1 MKKKFKKFLA
11 TAFASVLALTTF
23 GAAVPTIVNA
33 AEEST
38 ETYKVFVA
46 FGGDAEA
53 ENDWGYQYYGG
64 EVTGDLTPTD
74 GEIKVGDTVKVG
86 LEFANPVVNPWFFAP
101 VVVAESVVSADFD
114 VKVYID
120 GEEVT
125 ADLSAGD
132 NWWYEETG
140 DYGKDQ
146 AIRVAGGFNEWG
158 THYID
163 EPSGFTK
170 LEYEITA
177 NSIQVGDAAVENAT
191 ESTETYPL
199 YLAFGG
205 DKAEENDWALSY
217 DGETASEGV
226 TATDAEIKVGDTAKV
241 KLEFAEPVVNAWYF
255 APFIV
260 GENIVAADFSVK
272 AYVDGNEVELDMS
285 QGDNWWYE
293 ATGGFDDK
301 HAVRIAGGFNEWGAQ
316 YMAEPSGFTSLEFEI
331 TANSIMVG
339 EPDEG
344 PQSNAGPVDLDGTY
358 HAYIGFQT
366 PKYSFRNSWSGESGY
381 GNGTPE
387 FDQVTGWDAEGN
399 EIVVPGTYKDAE
411 IKGNGTYTVAVNG
424 LEFPDGEFAEQDYMN
439 LIFFSTDIPN
449 TGEVEISNVVLK
461 VDGSEVSDVNA
472 IVNPES
478 VNYIDVQLQSIY
490 NDDLK
495 NVGYYPTPMTDI
507 EITFTVSGFN
517 YDNDGA
523 VVEEETTESS
533 DEDGATTTEATVT
546 TPEKSGPNVGLIIGI
561 VCGCL
566 VICGVVVF
574 LIVRNKKK

>member
-1 MKKKFKKFLA
+1 MKKRFKKFLA

-38 ETYKVFVA
+38 ETYRVFVA
-46 FGGDAEA
+46 FGGDAAE
-53 ENDWGYQYYGG
+53 ENDWGLSYAGG
-64 EVTGDLTPTD
+64 DVSGDITVTD
-74 GEIKVGDTVKVG
+74 GEIKVGDTVTVG
-86 LEFANPVVNPWFFAP
+86 LEFAEPVVNVWYVAP
-101 VVVAESVVSADFD
+101 TIIAEKVVSADFD
-114 VKVYID
+114 VKVLID
-120 GEEVT
+120 GEEVD
-125 ADLSAGD
+125 ADLTAGD

-140 DYGKDQ
+140 DFGKDQ

-158 THYID
+158 TQYIS
-163 EPSGFTK
+163 EPSGFKK
-170 LEYEITA
+170 LEFQITA

-217 DGETASEGV
+217 DGSSASEGV

-241 KLEFAEPVVNAWYF
+241 KLEFDEPVLNAWYF

-260 GENIVAADFSVK
+260 GENIVDADFTVK
-272 AYVDGNEVELDMS
+272 AYVDGEEVELDMS

-293 ATGGFDDK
+293 ATGSYSDK
-301 HAVRIAGGFNEWGAQ
+301 EAVRIAGGFNEWGAQ

-331 TANSIMVG
+331 TANKIMIG
-339 EPDEG
+339 AEEEK

-387 FDQVTGWDAEGN
+387 FDQVTGWDSEGN

-449 TGEVEISNVVLK
+449 TGEVEISDVVLK
-461 VDGSEVSDVNA
+461 IDGSEVSDVNA
-472 IVNPES
+472 LVNPES

-490 NDDLK
+490 NDELK
-495 NVGYYPTPMTDI
+495 TIGYYPTPMTDI
-507 EITFTVSGFN
+507 EITFTISGFN

-523 VVEEETTESS
+523 AVEEDTEANGGEETTEAPVVES
-533 DEDGATTTEATVT
+533 EKN
-546 TPEKSGPNVGLIIGI
+546 TPPIGLIIGI

-566 VICGVVVF
+566 VVVGLVVF
-574 LIVRNKKK
+574 FIVRAKKK

>member
-1 MKKKFKKFLA
+1 
-11 TAFASVLALTTF
+11 TTF

-38 ETYKVFVA
+38 ETYRVFVA
-46 FGGDAEA
+46 FGGDAAE
-53 ENDWGYQYYGG
+53 ENDWGLSYAGG
-64 EVTGDLTPTD
+64 DVSGDITVTD
-74 GEIKVGDTVKVG
+74 GEIKVGDTVTVG
-86 LEFANPVVNPWFFAP
+86 LEFAEPVVNVWYVAP
-101 VVVAESVVSADFD
+101 TIIAEKVVSADFD
-114 VKVYID
+114 VKVLID
-120 GEEVT
+120 GEEVD
-125 ADLSAGD
+125 ADLTAGD

-140 DYGKDQ
+140 DFGKDQ

-158 THYID
+158 TQYIS
-163 EPSGFTK
+163 EPSGFKK
-170 LEYEITA
+170 LEFQITA

-217 DGETASEGV
+217 DGSSASEGV

-241 KLEFAEPVVNAWYF
+241 KLEFDVPVLNAWYF

-260 GENIVAADFSVK
+260 GENIVDADFTVK
-272 AYVDGNEVELDMS
+272 AYVDGEEVELDMS

-293 ATGGFDDK
+293 ATGSYSDK
-301 HAVRIAGGFNEWGAQ
+301 EAVRIAGGFNEWGAQ

-331 TANSIMVG
+331 TANKIMIG
-339 EPDEG
+339 AEEEK

-387 FDQVTGWDAEGN
+387 FDQVTGWDSEGN

-449 TGEVEISNVVLK
+449 TGEVEISDVVLK
-461 VDGSEVSDVNA
+461 IDGSEVSDVNA
-472 IVNPES
+472 LVNPES

-490 NDDLK
+490 NDELK
-495 NVGYYPTPMTDI
+495 TIGYYPTPMTDI
-507 EITFTVSGFN
+507 EITFTISGFN

-523 VVEEETTESS
+523 AVEEDTEANGG
-533 DEDGATTTEATVT
+533 EDTTEAPVVES
-546 TPEKSGPNVGLIIGI
+546 EKSGPNVGLIIGI

-566 VICGVVVF
+566 VICGLVVF
-574 LIVRNKKK
+574 LIVRAKKK

>member
-1 MKKKFKKFLA
+1 MKKRFKKFLA

-38 ETYKVFVA
+38 ESYRVFVA
-46 FGGDAEA
+46 FGGDAAE
-53 ENDWGYQYYGG
+53 ENDWGLSYAGG
-64 EVTGDLTPTD
+64 DVSGDITVTD
-74 GEIKVGDTVKVG
+74 GEIKVGDTVTVG
-86 LEFANPVVNPWFFAP
+86 LEFAEPVVNVWYVAP
-101 VVVAESVVSADFD
+101 TIVAEKVVSADFD
-114 VKVYID
+114 VKVLID
-120 GEEVT
+120 GEEVA
-125 ADLSAGD
+125 ADLTAGD

-140 DYGKDQ
+140 DFSKTE

-158 THYID
+158 TQYIS
-163 EPSGFTK
+163 EPSGFK
-170 LEYEITA
+170 KIEFEITA
-177 NSIQVGDAAVENAT
+177 KSIQVGDAAVENAT

-217 DGETASEGV
+217 DGETASEGI

-241 KLEFAEPVVNAWYF
+241 KLEFAEPVLNAWYF

-260 GENIVAADFSVK
+260 GENIVDADFTVK
-272 AYVDGNEVELDMS
+272 AYVDGKEVDLDMS

-293 ATGGFDDK
+293 ATGSYSDK
-301 HAVRIAGGFNEWGAQ
+301 EAVRIAGGFNEWGAQ

-331 TANSIMVG
+331 TANKIMIG
-339 EPDEG
+339 AEEEK

-366 PKYSFRNSWSGESGY
+366 PMYSFRNSWSGESGY
-381 GNGTPE
+381 GHDTPE
-387 FDQVTGWDAEGN
+387 FDQVTGWSREESGV
-399 EIVVPGTYKDAE
+399 EIVVPGTYTDAE
-411 IKGNGTYTVAVNG
+411 IKGNGTYTVSVNG
-424 LEFPDGEFAEQDYMN
+424 LEFPEDEFSSQEYMN

-449 TGEVEISNVVLK
+449 TGEITISDVVLK
-461 VDGSEVSDVNA
+461 VNGSEVSDVNP
-472 IVNPES
+472 IVNEES
-478 VNYIDVQLQSIY
+478 VNYLEIQLQNIY

-495 NVGYYPTPMTDI
+495 TIGYYPVNPLTDMS
-507 EITFTVSGFN
+507 ITFTVSGFN

-523 VVEEETTESS
+523 AVEENTEANGGEDATEAPVVETEKN
-533 DEDGATTTEATVT
+533 
-546 TPEKSGPNVGLIIGI
+546 TPPIGLIIGI

-566 VICGVVVF
+566 VIVGLVVF
-574 LIVRNKKK
+574 LIVRGKKK